1 MFNWLDEEKF
11 KRLTMW
17 SIYTLL
23 FCQAFP
29 LFYFNY
35 TLDNPIT
42 RNFWT
47 VGLLCPTI
55 VSLIGIL
62 KPELVTK
69 SLSNREESVTKKEH
83 RGRLIAG
90 VTFLLFTGAILYL
103 WLF

>member
-1 MFNWLDEEKF
+1 MLNWLDDEKF
-11 KRLTMW
+11 KKLTTW
-17 SIYTLL
+17 SIYTML

-35 TLDNPIT
+35 GLDNPVT

-47 VGLLCPTI
+47 VGLLFPMF

-62 KPELVTK
+62 KPELVAKALTD
-69 SLSNREESVTKKEH
+69 RYESAEKQNN
-83 RGRLIAG
+83 RGRMIA
-90 VTFLLFTGAILYL
+90 VITFLLFAGLISYL